1 MLFITLGLVPMAFM
15 DGFIAFLLAV
25 SMLVKPIKD
34 LTEVNS
40 SLQKGIGSAEVLFS
54 YLVSRRVFSESF
66 SRAEKIG
73 MGLMLLGLVVTCL
86 QA

>member
-1 MLFITLGLVPMAFM
+1 MRTLGM
-15 DGFIAFLLAV
+15 I
-25 SMLVKPIKD
+25 
-34 LTEVNS
+34 EV
-40 SLQKGIGSAEVLFS
+40 VFS